1 MDDQS
6 GAYST
11 TDIDVAIGVA
21 VVSTPEPC
29 WMDSI
34 INFLAKDQVPNDE
47 KEANRVCRVAARYW
61 LSADRKLYQ
70 RSVGG
75 PYLLC
80 LHPKKVN
87 GLLAKLHDGVCG
99 SHVWGRL
106 LAHQAIT

>member
-11 TDIDVAIGVA
+11 TDIDVAIGIA

-34 INFLAKDQVPNDE
+34 INFLAKDQVPNNE

-70 RSVGG
+70 RSFGG

>member
-11 TDIDVAIGVA
+11 TDIDATIGVA
-21 VVSTPEPC
+21 VVPTPEPC

-61 LSADRKLYQ
+61 LSADRKLY
-70 RSVGG
+70 
-75 PYLLC
+75 
-80 LHPKKVN
+80 
-87 GLLAKLHDGVCG
+87 
-99 SHVWGRL
+99 
-106 LAHQAIT
+106 

>member
-11 TDIDVAIGVA
+11 TDIDAAIGVA

-29 WMDSI
+29 WMDLI

-61 LSADRKLYQ
+61 LSADRKLY
-70 RSVGG
+70 
-75 PYLLC
+75 
-80 LHPKKVN
+80 
-87 GLLAKLHDGVCG
+87 
-99 SHVWGRL
+99 
-106 LAHQAIT
+106 